1 MHHSLG
7 ALCGPGCQHWRG
19 YCFHRDIR
27 ILANR
32 VRVRCP
38 IIVSVRF
45 CIIIPF
51 MSIIL
56 KYNYFEIQFYNLQ
69 DIHDEKL
76 LISTTTRSLIMTLSS
91 RETVQVGKRP
101 RDGLFG
107 ACFHPRLAG
116 AAPVVYSAR
125 PGGRLWEASLQ
136 GGVVSTLRLRDLVTA
151 PSSPIYGAGWVWLG
165 S

>member
-1 MHHSLG
+1 MKLI
-7 ALCGPGCQHWRG
+7 
-19 YCFHRDIR
+19 YCT
-27 ILANR
+27 
-32 VRVRCP
+32 
-38 IIVSVRF
+38 
-45 CIIIPF
+45 
-51 MSIIL
+51 
-56 KYNYFEIQFYNLQ
+56 IQFDQLTLQ
-69 DIHDEKL
+69 DTNDEKL

-136 GGVVSTLRLRDLVTA
+136 GGVVSTLRLRDLVSA
-151 PSSPIYGAGWVWLG
+151 PSGPIYGAGWVWFG